1 MAVPSRRVPRTAAL
15 IVALAAASAVVTG
28 PAAVAAP
35 AAGPAAGLAAA
46 VTAATAVTVGNPGTQ
61 TNLQYDYVSLQMTVG
76 GGTPGYR
83 WSAVNL
89 PTGLTINAST
99 GLISGVARG
108 AGTRTVTV
116 TATDATGA
124 TGSATFGWRVIRDA
138 CPRC

>member
-15 IVALAAASAVVTG
+15 IVALAAATAVVTG

-35 AAGPAAGLAAA
+35 AAGPAAA

-61 TNLQYDYVSLQMTVG
+61 TSLQYDSVSLQMTAG
-76 GGTPGYR
+76 GGTPGYK

-89 PTGLTINAST
+89 PTGLTINVST

-116 TATDATGA
+116 TATDAAGA
-124 TGSATFGWRVIRDA
+124 TGSATFSWRVIRDA